1 MYVHVLTYVLTFVH
15 MPFCLARQAGCTRS
29 PDQCG
34 MAEPHAALADVPAA
48 ERLWDE
54 THTALSPWL
63 EA

>member
-1 MYVHVLTYVLTFVH
+1 